1 MSQGSLWL
9 ESVVE
14 YEMSRGVGDG
24 NREAG
29 KVLKLALSLLIA
41 LKSVCVFKVLLSTR

>member
-14 YEMSRGVGDG
+14 YEMSRGVGEG

-29 KVLKLALSLLIA
+29 KVLKLSLFFVNVA
-41 LKSVCVFKVLLSTR
+41 